1 MRKNLFYDKCL
12 HFPLD
17 TCYFVAYSSMK
28 FGKLTALALAGTLTF
43 AACKYDEG
51 PKMSLRTKRDRVSNE
66 WIVEKFTLD
75 GKDMT
80 KVINKDSSVHI
91 STPQQED
98 TMITYNFTTI
108 LSFFRTGSYG
118 VDVVRVEKDA
128 NNNPKYTTNNAA
140 YKAENVYQGF
150 NAMPG
155 CSAIYNAYLD
165 SMPSPFKYIKP
176 HGKWAFD
183 KGHYK
188 IMVKPDLS
196 FINDETG
203 NAKNT
208 LDWTIIRLNEKKM
221 ILEGL
226 DENFKPW
233 RMELK
238 AINKEDYFL

>member
-1 MRKNLFYDKCL
+1 M

-66 WIVEKFTLD
+66 WLVEKFTLN
-75 GKDMT
+75 GKDLT
-80 KVINKDSSVHI
+80 KVVNKDSSVSFQGDTTI
-91 STPQQED
+91 S
-98 TMITYNFTTI
+98 YNFTTI
-108 LSFFRTGSYG
+108 LSFSRTGGYKT
-118 VDVVRVEKDA
+118 DVVRVTKDA
-128 NNNPKYTTNNAA
+128 NNNPKYTTNQAA
-140 YKAENVYQGF
+140 ASAERLNQGF
-150 NAMPG
+150 NALPG

-165 SMPSPFKYIKP
+165 SMPSPFKYIKFA
-176 HGKWAFD
+176 GKWAFD

-196 FINDETG
+196 FVNDETG

-208 LDWTIIRLNEKKM
+208 LNWTIIRLNEKKM